1 MAGKKQKPY
10 EYHRALKRQ
19 SPEIQ
24 AMIHAGEKADEKA
37 AAKRKKKK
45 KKKKLTLS
53 QKTRKRLRKVFGR

>member
-24 AMIHAGEKADEKA
+24 AMIRTGEKADEKA

-45 KKKKLTLS
+45 EELS
-53 QKTRKRLRKVFGR
+53 LLRRTKRRLRKVFKGY